1 MYTRRPLLQLRTVF
15 QLCACHPHASN
26 MTVAERFATFR
37 YYCLMPVQPL
47 LAFTVTKNILDC
59 TAKNLYKIVQIRKLY
74 KERGAVSK

>member
-1 MYTRRPLLQLRTVF
+1 
-15 QLCACHPHASN
+15 

-59 TAKNLYKIVQIRKLY
+59 TAKNLYKIVQIR
-74 KERGAVSK
+74 